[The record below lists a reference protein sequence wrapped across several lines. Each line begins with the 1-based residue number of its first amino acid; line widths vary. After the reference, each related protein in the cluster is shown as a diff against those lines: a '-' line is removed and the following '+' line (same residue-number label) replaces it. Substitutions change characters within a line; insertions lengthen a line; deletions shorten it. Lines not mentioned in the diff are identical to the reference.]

1 MDGKL
6 MLLTDGEDSV
16 VGNTTTACDGAS
28 IVAATDNLNVGLLSV
43 ISVQD
48 GLLLLQVVLLGSN

>member
-1 MDGKL
+1 

-28 IVAATDNLNVGLLSV
+28 IVAVTDNLNVGLLSV

-48 GLLLLQVVLLGSN
+48 GLLLLEVVLLGSN